1 MTTRCSNLGCK
12 YGHKQK
18 HNLTISTTRTA
29 SLSSFTSSSQDD
41 LIKDALFAIR
51 DTLQDEKL
59 TSSIIREEAPAS
71 ETVAEPGGGGAAAK
85 EDAAPIDI

>member
-1 MTTRCSNLGCK
+1 MHSLKLIFLKWDKLPSDFDRPRTYLE
-12 YGHKQK
+12 HKFE
-18 HNLTISTTRTA
+18 N
-29 SLSSFTSSSQDD
+29 FTSSSQDD

-59 TSSIIREEAPAS
+59 TSSVCIVS
-71 ETVAEPGGGGAAAK
+71 FVGVEPGGGAAAK